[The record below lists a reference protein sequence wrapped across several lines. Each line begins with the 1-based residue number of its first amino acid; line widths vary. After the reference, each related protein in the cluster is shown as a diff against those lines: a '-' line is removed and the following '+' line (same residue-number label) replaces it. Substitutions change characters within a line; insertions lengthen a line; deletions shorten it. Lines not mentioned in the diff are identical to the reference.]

1 MKTAIFNNLLTANGG
16 IDKIAKIISHS
27 LGIIYFT
34 DDNNKPTLSVEGDT
48 IKMTGKMRF
57 SYIPKDIANG
67 KIGLDQYREEER
79 ETITFIDISDIAAV
93 TFMK

>member
-1 MKTAIFNNLLTANGG
+1 
-16 IDKIAKIISHS
+16 
-27 LGIIYFT
+27 
-34 DDNNKPTLSVEGDT
+34 
-48 IKMTGKMRF
+48 MTGKMRF

-79 ETITFIDISDIAAV
+79 ETITFIDISDIAAI

>member
-16 IDKIAKIISHS
+16 IDKVAKIISHS
-27 LGIIYFT
+27 LGVIYFT
-34 DDNNKPTLSVEGDT
+34 EDNNRPDLSIDGDN

-67 KIGLDQYREEER
+67 KIGLEQYREEER
-79 ETITFIDISDIAAV
+79 ETITFIDISDIAAI